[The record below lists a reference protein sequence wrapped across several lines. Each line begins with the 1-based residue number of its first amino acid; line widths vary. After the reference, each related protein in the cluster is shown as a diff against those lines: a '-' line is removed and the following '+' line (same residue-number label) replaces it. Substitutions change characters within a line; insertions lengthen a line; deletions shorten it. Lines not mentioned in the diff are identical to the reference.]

1 MATGYVIE
9 PHATGPGGGT
19 SKIRVNNTTNEN
31 SFRIQWRFKLGTNPY
46 SPWREQGYTQIN
58 LPPGGYTI
66 DFRMKNAG
74 SGHTPPPDEPVKL
87 GTNEL
92 ETLTAGWA

>member
-9 PHATGPGGGT
+9 PHSSGPGGGT
-19 SKIRVNNTTNEN
+19 SKIRVNNSRTG
-31 SFRIQWRFKLGTNPY
+31 SAYQIQWRFKWSTNPY
-46 SPWREQGYTQIN
+46 SPWLEQNFTQKS

-74 SGHTPPPDEPVKL
+74 SGHTAPPDEPVTL

-92 ETLTAGWA
+92 ETLTVNWS